1 MKCGRCGVLDTGEA
15 STEWTRVESS
25 LLDEMKDHGLDI
37 ANQSPEIFMICP
49 KCVAQDKWLHDE

>member
-1 MKCGRCGVLDTGEA
+1 LDTGEA
-15 STEWTRVESS
+15 STEWTQVESS